1 MGSVPGLS
9 RSYMIRRKLA
19 RVPQL
24 LSQHSSPRELQLLKP
39 VRLKPILEINMLLI
53 VTATKIMSCSVIIPQ
68 EVLPVGASCASILPK
83 VKTTHGNTYFSKNVV
98 DVV

>member
-1 MGSVPGLS
+1 
-9 RSYMIRRKLA
+9 MIRRKLA